1 MTRILVTGA
10 SGRLGTAMVRRL
22 AEAGHEVRA
31 TSRRARRAGGG
42 VAEWVVADL
51 ATGAGL
57 AEAVEG
63 VAAVLHLAS
72 APYKGRYTDE
82 VELDGTLGL
91 IEAAA
96 KAGVG
101 HLVYVSIVG
110 ADKVPWGYFRSKV
123 RAERIVAAG
132 AVPYSIV
139 RATQFHEFADQVF
152 AKLPVLPVDAGV
164 KAQPVDVRDLAGH
177 LTERVALGPSSG
189 IGEYGGPE
197 VLTMA
202 ELAGRWRAA
211 RGARRPVLRMRVP
224 GELGR
229 AFRAGHLT
237 TRAEPYGRIG
247 WRDYLEGH

>member
-10 SGRLGTAMVRRL
+10 SGRLGRATVRRL

-31 TSRRARRAGGG
+31 TSRRAGQTGGG

-51 ATGAGL
+51 VTGAGVE
-57 AEAVEG
+57 EAVEG
-63 VAAVLHLAS
+63 AAAVLHLAS
-72 APYKGRYTDE
+72 APYKGRYTEKVE
-82 VELDGTLGL
+82 VDGTRRL
-91 IEAAA
+91 IAAA
-96 KAGVG
+96 AEAGVG

-110 ADKVPWGYFRSKV
+110 ADKVPWGYYRSKV
-123 RAERIVAAG
+123 RAERIVGAG
-132 AVPYSIV
+132 VVPYSIV
-139 RATQFHEFADQVF
+139 RATQFHEFADEIF
-152 AKLPVLPVDAGV
+152 TRLPVLPVDAGIR
-164 KAQPVDVRDLAGH
+164 AQPVDVRDLAGH
-177 LTERVALGPSSG
+177 LAERIALGPSSG
-189 IGEYGGPE
+189 IGEFGGPE

-202 ELAGRWRAA
+202 ELVGRWRAA

-237 TRAEPYGRIG
+237 TRAEPRGRIG